1 MKNWM
6 FWLAVG
12 LLSIVAIGLIVDPG
26 LALLIVFGIAPFVV
40 VNWILRERRINQIK
54 QAVNEYILA
63 RKRGH

>member
-12 LLSIVAIGLIVDPG
+12 LLSIVAIALIVDPG